1 MTTFRDRMRALAPAL
16 RARAV
21 EAETARCVPAESIAE
36 LTAAGMFRALVPRR
50 FGGDERDVV
59 DVFTGAL
66 ELARGCSSTAWCG
79 SLFAVHSYLA
89 TRFDP
94 SAQEELWSDGPDT
107 RVASSL
113 APVGKVT
120 AVADGF
126 VLRGRWSFVS
136 GVDHCKWILLGAPSP
151 TAVPGLFM
159 CLVRASSCTVEDD
172 WDVAGLRATGS
183 KSVVIDELF
192 VPAAFATPLITPA
205 PTAGQLLH
213 ESPMYT
219 LPPRPLFTSAFP
231 PVAIGTAIA
240 NLETFRDYIA
250 ERVSAFTGQAVR
262 LNAGPA
268 LRLAEAAAAIDAA
281 AALYLRDLGEISAA
295 ARSSGDLPASSVERI
310 NYNVAYEI
318 DTCSRAVFRLW
329 RGSGGKALHV
339 SNPLQRYFRDLH
351 AMTQHAVLDM
361 DVGGE
366 SYGKALLER
375 PVFGALR

>member
-1 MTTFRDRMRALAPAL
+1 MRELAPAL
-16 RARAV
+16 RSRALDAEVAR
-21 EAETARCVPAESIAE
+21 RVPDESMAE
-36 LTAAGMFRALVPRR
+36 LAAAGMFRALVPRR

-94 SAQEELWSDGPDT
+94 SAQEELWADGPDT

-113 APVGKVT
+113 APIGKV
-120 AVADGF
+120 APVADGF

-136 GVDHCKWILLGAPSP
+136 GVDHCKWVLLGARPP
-151 TAVPGLFM
+151 DGAAGLFM
-159 CLVRASSCTVEDD
+159 CLVRASSCTIDDD

-192 VPAAFATPLITPA
+192 VPAAFATPLLTPQ
-205 PTAGQLLH
+205 PTTGQRLH
-213 ESPMYT
+213 ASPMYL

-240 NLETFRDYIA
+240 NLEGFRDYIA
-250 ERVSAFTGQAVR
+250 ERVSAFTGQATK

-268 LRLAEAAAAIDAA
+268 LRLAEASAAIDAA
-281 AALYLRDLGEISAA
+281 MALYVRDLGEISAA
-295 ARSSGDLPASSVERI
+295 ARSGGELPASSVERI
-310 NYNVAYEI
+310 NYNVAYAI
-318 DTCSRAVFRLW
+318 DTCSRAVYRLW

-339 SNPLQRYFRDLH
+339 SNPLQRHFRDLH

-375 PVFGALR
+375 PIFGALR

>member
-1 MTTFRDRMRALAPAL
+1 VTTFRERMRELAPAL
-16 RARAV
+16 RTRAV
-21 EAETARCVPAESIAE
+21 DAEIARRVPAESIAE
-36 LTAAGMFRALVPRR
+36 LATAGMFRALVPRR
-50 FGGDERDVV
+50 FGGDERDVA
-59 DVFTGAL
+59 DVFAGAL

-94 SAQEELWSDGPDT
+94 IAQEELWADGPDT
-107 RVASSL
+107 HVASSL

-120 AVADGF
+120 PVADGF
-126 VLRGRWSFVS
+126 LLRGRWSFVS
-136 GVDHCKWILLGAPSP
+136 GVDHCKWLLLGAPSP
-151 TAVPGLFM
+151 APHTGLFM
-159 CLVRASSCTVEDD
+159 CLVRASSCTIEDD

-183 KSVVIDELF
+183 KSVVIEELL
-192 VPAAFATPLITPA
+192 VPPAFAAPLITPE
-205 PTAGQLLH
+205 PSAGQRLH
-213 ESPMYT
+213 ASPLYL
-219 LPPRPLFTSAFP
+219 LPPRPIFTSAFP

-240 NLETFRDYIA
+240 NLEAFRDYIA
-250 ERVSAFTGQAVR
+250 ERVSVFTGQATR

-281 AALYLRDLGEISAA
+281 AALYFRDLGEISAA
-295 ARSSGDLPASSVERI
+295 ARSDGDLPATSVERI
-310 NYNVAYEI
+310 NYNVAYAV
-318 DTCSRAVFRLW
+318 DTCSRAVYRLW

-339 SNPLQRYFRDLH
+339 SNPLQRFFRDLH

-375 PVFGALR
+375 PAFGALR